1 MISDILLRCRLR
13 SAVLLSLIGVV
24 MPAVS
29 PAQADLIKLRSGG
42 ELRGRIDRDSSGP
55 DDELVTIR
63 TLSGLEVVVARK
75 DIQFLT
81 HRPLSIEEY
90 ESRLR
95 RTPNTVEAQ
104 WELAE
109 WCREQGLKTQR
120 EEQLERVIALDPDH
134 EAAHRG
140 LKHRLVDGEWMSRD
154 EEMLSKGYV
163 KHRNRYVTPQ
173 ELELIEK
180 TEADLEAEQAWY
192 KKVRL
197 WRAWLYGRSDKRRE
211 QALVELQQIVDPYAV
226 AALTQNFQD
235 DENRQARALFVKILS
250 GIDGPR
256 PVAPL
261 VAQSLHDSDHE
272 IRYEALNAISEAQ
285 YDFAIPLYVRELNH
299 DWNEIIR
306 RAAMALQRM
315 GDESVVEPL
324 IASLVTTHKYRVQV
338 PRESVS
344 MNSTGMVGNPGRVSL
359 PPDVEARLLAGQL
372 PYGVIVNQPQARVP
386 MKTIVVKRQQQN
398 SEVLTALQKI
408 TGESFGYDERTWQL
422 WWSAKKSGALSGAKS
437 P

>member
-1 MISDILLRCRLR
+1 MISDILLHCPLR
-13 SAVLLSLIGVV
+13 GTVMLSLIIA
-24 MPAVS
+24 AVPHAPS
-29 PAQADLIKLRSGG
+29 ARADLIKLRAGG

-55 DDELVTIR
+55 DDEVVTIR
-63 TLSGLEVVVARK
+63 TLSGLEIVVARK
-75 DIQFLT
+75 DIRFLT
-81 HRPLSIEEY
+81 HRPLMIEEY

-95 RTPNTVEAQ
+95 RAPQTVAAQ

-120 EEQLERVIALDPDH
+120 DEQLQRVIALDPDH

-154 EEMLSKGYV
+154 EEMLAKGYV

-180 TEADLEAEQAWY
+180 TEAELAAEQDWY
-192 KKVRL
+192 KRVRL

-211 QALVELQQIVDPYAV
+211 QALVELQQIVDPHAV
-226 AALTQNFQD
+226 AALTQNFQE

-261 VAQSLHDSDHE
+261 VAQSLHDTDHE
-272 IRYEALNAISEAQ
+272 IRYEALNAISESQ
-285 YDFAIPLYVRELNH
+285 YDFAIPLLVQELDH
-299 DWNEIIR
+299 DWNAIVVR
-306 RAAMALQRM
+306 SAMALQRM
-315 GDESVVEPL
+315 GNESIVEPL
-324 IASLVTTHKYRVQV
+324 IAALVTTHKYRVQV

-359 PPDVEARLLAGQL
+359 PPDVEARLLTGQL

-386 MKTIVVKRQQQN
+386 MKTIVVKRQHQN
-398 SEVLTALQKI
+398 AEVLSALQKI

-422 WWSAKKSGALSGAKS
+422 WWSAKKSGALSGSKS